1 MNMVRP
7 HELVP
12 ADMTV
17 RYWIQGVEDS
27 PTLEFLHGAT
37 LDHRSWDPQVRA
49 LQRRYRIV
57 TVDLRGRGLPTL
69 DGRFDF
75 GSALEDVMALL
86 HRLRATPL
94 VLVGLSLG
102 GNIAQEIVYHAPEL
116 VDALIVADS
125 ACNTAPRHPLQAPMA
140 IAALAPRG
148 MTSREPFLKKAAQAT
163 SQDEKVQQSC
173 WRSTRTSRP
182 VTQSRSSR
190 RCWRARCTPTLTT
203 GCRCPPC
210 SSTATATGW

>member
-7 HELVP
+7 HELVR
-12 ADMTV
+12 ADTTL

-27 PTLEFLHGAT
+27 PTLVFLHGAT

-49 LQRRYRIV
+49 LRRRYRIV
-57 TVDLRGRGLPTL
+57 TVDLRGHGLSTL

-102 GNIAQEIVYHAPEL
+102 GNIAQEIVYRAPEL
-116 VDALIVADS
+116 VDALIVPTRS
-125 ACNTAPRHPLQAPMA
+125 ATPRLATPCRHPWPS
-140 IAALAPRG
+140 PR
-148 MTSREPFLKKAAQAT
+148 SPRVA
-163 SQDEKVQQSC
+163 
-173 WRSTRTSRP
+173 
-182 VTQSRSSR
+182 
-190 RCWRARCTPTLTT
+190 
-203 GCRCPPC
+203 
-210 SSTATATGW
+210 